1 VTRDFRNA
9 RVSSIHH
16 SERNRKEKTAMR
28 KLMSKR
34 ISALFVALL
43 LCAVSSVSGARTNAQ
58 DRGEAKKTCL
68 VRICLAM
75 PKAQM
80 GAGNNAEA
88 IAAVRESFAEY
99 LKGPTL
105 EVAALTARLP
115 SQAME
120 EARLNHCDYVLFTS
134 LVHKKSGGNSLFRKA
149 MGDIASGGA
158 ADVST
163 TVSVIPT
170 GSKAGSGV
178 GSATSAAFAKAAS
191 ETTVTGARMA
201 ADLAATIGTKDE
213 LRLEYTLKATEG
225 RTLLAKSEKVNAR
238 LDREDLLTLLVEKA
252 GEAIAAA
259 VIKR

>member
-1 VTRDFRNA
+1 MPRSA
-9 RVSSIHH
+9 IHH

-34 ISALFVALL
+34 ISSLFVALL
-43 LCAVSSVSGARTNAQ
+43 LCAVSLVSGARTNAQ
-58 DRGEAKKTCL
+58 DREAAKRAGL
-68 VRICLAM
+68 VRICLAV

-80 GAGNNAEA
+80 GVANNAEA

-120 EARLNHCDYVLFTS
+120 EARLSHCDYVLFTS
-134 LVHKKSGGNSLFRKA
+134 LVHKKSSGNSLFRKA
-149 MGDIASGGA
+149 MGDVASGGA

-163 TVSVIPT
+163 AVSRIPT
-170 GSKAGSGV
+170 GSTSGSGV
-178 GSATSAAFAKAAS
+178 GSATSAGFAKAAS
-191 ETTVTGARMA
+191 ETAVTGARRT
-201 ADLAATIGTKDE
+201 ADLAATMGTKDE
-213 LRLEYTLKATEG
+213 LKLEYVLKATDG

-238 LDREDLLTLLVEKA
+238 LDREDLLTPLVEKA

-259 VIKR
+259 VTKR